1 MKTEFTLNQKRAL
14 AILTLI
20 ALLFGAYF
28 LRNYFVL
35 IVVAAVGAYL
45 FTPLFNRFNRRL
57 GTGVSAACTLL
68 SALVIVIVPVGLLV
82 VLAFVQISR
91 MVDSITGWVKTTD
104 LSGLGDKVL
113 HVLNDLLARVPFVHT
128 TITAETLRKAMVTV
142 GRNAGEWL
150 LHFLQGAVGGI
161 AGAVTAAIIF
171 LYVFVALLVNRDKIR
186 TLIGQLNPLGDE
198 VTELYL
204 RKAGAMVRGTVT
216 GQFVIALCQGV
227 AGAASIYV
235 AGFHHGFFIF
245 GVLLTVLSI
254 IPLGGGIV
262 TIPFGIGMIFYG
274 NVAGGAFVI
283 LWHLV
288 VVTNIDNFLRPF
300 LVPRDAR
307 LNPALMLLS
316 VFAGIAMFGA
326 WGIVIGPVLMI
337 LIVTTVDVYLAVYKG
352 VELEAPDEQPRPP
365 QAAPAPESQ
374 GERYAVGRG
383 IARLPEAH
391 HLAAPGGPDVRVEI
405 VRDGVALVDD
415 QAGAIGLLVGRP
427 VRLAGRTRGFPVRGE
442 VDPPG
447 AYPFETA
454 LAVVAPP
461 SFKVGSFGAHRD
473 CPRRRAIR
481 WRGRR

>member
-14 AILTLI
+14 AIFTLI

-28 LRNYFVL
+28 LRDYFVL

-57 GTGVSAACTLL
+57 GTGLSATCTLL

-91 MVDSITGWVKTTD
+91 MVDSIAGWAKTTD
-104 LSGLGDKVL
+104 LSRLGDKVL
-113 HVLNDLLARVPFVHT
+113 HVVNDLLARVPFVHT

-171 LYVFVALLVNRDKIR
+171 LYVFAALLVNREKVR

-245 GVLLTVLSI
+245 AILLTVLSI

-352 VELEAPDEQPRPP
+352 VELEAPDEQP
-365 QAAPAPESQ
+365 
-374 GERYAVGRG
+374 
-383 IARLPEAH
+383 
-391 HLAAPGGPDVRVEI
+391 VRRKRI
-405 VRDGVALVDD
+405 RRRKAKAD
-415 QAGAIGLLVGRP
+415 QA
-427 VRLAGRTRGFPVRGE
+427 
-442 VDPPG
+442 
-447 AYPFETA
+447 
-454 LAVVAPP
+454 
-461 SFKVGSFGAHRD
+461 
-473 CPRRRAIR
+473 
-481 WRGRR
+481 

>member
-14 AILTLI
+14 AVFTLI

-28 LRNYFVL
+28 LRDYFVL

-45 FTPLFNRFNRRL
+45 FTPVFNWFNKRL
-57 GTGVSAACTLL
+57 GTGLSATCTLL
-68 SALVIVIVPVGLLV
+68 SALVMVIVPIGLLL

-91 MVDSITGWVKTTD
+91 MVDSIAGWVKTTD
-104 LSGLGDKVL
+104 LSVLGDKVL
-113 HVLNDLLARVPFVHT
+113 HVLNDLAARVPFAHITV
-128 TITAETLRKAMVTV
+128 TAETLRKAIVTA

-171 LYVFVALLVNRDKIR
+171 LYVFVALLVNREQIR

-198 VTELYL
+198 VTDLYL
-204 RKAGAMVRGTVT
+204 RKAGAMVRGTVS

-235 AGFHHGFFIF
+235 AGFHHGFFMFAI
-245 GVLLTVLSI
+245 LLTALSI

-274 NVAGGAFVI
+274 NIAGGAFVV
-283 LWHLV
+283 LWHLL
-288 VVTNIDNFLRPF
+288 VVTNIDNFLRPI

-307 LNPALMLLS
+307 LNQALMLLS
-316 VFAGIAMFGA
+316 VFGGIAMFGP

-352 VELEAPDEQPRPP
+352 VDIDAPEEQPVR
-365 QAAPAPESQ
+365 
-374 GERYAVGRG
+374 RK
-383 IARLPEAH
+383 RL
-391 HLAAPGGPDVRVEI
+391 
-405 VRDGVALVDD
+405 
-415 QAGAIGLLVGRP
+415 
-427 VRLAGRTRGFPVRGE
+427 
-442 VDPPG
+442 
-447 AYPFETA
+447 
-454 LAVVAPP
+454 
-461 SFKVGSFGAHRD
+461 
-473 CPRRRAIR
+473 RRRKAKANATQSAAD
-481 WRGRR
+481 